1 MDYLV
6 GNAITFCLDH
16 LENVINRWAWHYH
29 ILNPFHQTFV
39 TGYENRPNG
48 PCIYVCNHQVPNIL
62 TCHQPCNTAQIFV
75 SAEHHRHFSDVRIE
89 GEPATR
95 PSSRIASNRHHGC
108 RQTKKR
114 GSASHAP
121 RIFLVRISL
130 PAAFVPAID
139 IPSPA
144 SRPPIPHPAPRI
156 PSSLP
161 PPCVGKARPPCCTL
175 PALASLLSTQA
186 RPSQPRPALPPAIPD
201 PIRPEPA
208 RTNPPR
214 PGPAGRRTSSGCPRT
229 PTSAS
234 PSSGGTCPSTTTSP
248 SSAATSAVYNV
259 IQIHNR
265 YCIST
270 ILHIIDLI

>member
-6 GNAITFCLDH
+6 GKAIFFCLDH

-48 PCIYVCNHQVPNIL
+48 PCIYVCNHQVPNNL
-62 TCHQPCNTAQIFV
+62 TCHQPCNTAQILV

-89 GEPATR
+89 GEPR
-95 PSSRIASNRHHGC
+95 PRESPRIDTTAADKPKIEALLHTLLASSSCTSPSEPPSFPRLISRPRH
-108 RQTKKR
+108 R
-114 GSASHAP
+114 AP
-121 RIFLVRISL
+121 RFPIPLLASPPRSPPPASARRAL
-130 PAAFVPAID
+130 PAALC
-139 IPSPA
+139 
-144 SRPPIPHPAPRI
+144 PP
-156 PSSLP
+156 SLP
-161 PPCVGKARPPCCTL
+161 SFPRKRAAVT
-175 PALASLLSTQA
+175 ASAGTPN
-186 RPSQPRPALPPAIPD
+186 RPD

-208 RTNPPR
+208 RTNTAR

-248 SSAATSAVYNV
+248 SSAATSAAYNV
-259 IQIHNR
+259 IH
-265 YCIST
+265 Y
-270 ILHIIDLI
+270 ILSCR